1 MSDNKKVV
9 SANKHLR
16 KKRMIEHAR
25 AWEEALPP
33 ASQRY
38 RNLIFQYP
46 EDLATQG
53 RELLFRM
60 LDSAA
65 EQNQQKL
72 VISDCHYSR
81 GGLYVVID
89 EIGARIENPLD
100 IDEIVE
106 NWRTRDSQ

>member
-9 SANKHLR
+9 SANKYLR
-16 KKRMIEHAR
+16 KKRLIEHAR

-65 EQNQQKL
+65 ERNNQKL
-72 VISDCHYSR
+72 VISDCHYGR
-81 GGLYVVID
+81 AGLYVSID
-89 EIGARIENPLD
+89 EIGGDVENSVD

-106 NWRTRDSQ
+106 EWRCRDSQ